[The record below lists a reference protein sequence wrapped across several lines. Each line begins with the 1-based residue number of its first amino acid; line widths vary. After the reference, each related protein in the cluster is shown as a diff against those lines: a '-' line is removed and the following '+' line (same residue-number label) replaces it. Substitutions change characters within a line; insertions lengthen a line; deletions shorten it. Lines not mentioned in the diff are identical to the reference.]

1 MNEEIETCLAR
12 LHTKLDAIAI
22 LQAKLDAMEGHIGGL
37 KVSVMNTTEDAMAD
51 ADARLAE
58 IEKRT
63 PSCSGRGRTHATP
76 QSALIRLGTNDVRA
90 EGSAVAALQ
99 RVSRSI
105 DEAERAVVKAVLLE
119 IDANLAHV
127 KRTGSGLRRR
137 VRNGANGLAMPNAGP
152 VGGHE

>member
-76 QSALIRLGTNDVRA
+76 ADCADQARCKRRA
-90 EGSAVAALQ
+90 G
-99 RVSRSI
+99 
-105 DEAERAVVKAVLLE
+105 
-119 IDANLAHV
+119 
-127 KRTGSGLRRR
+127 RTICRG
-137 VRNGANGLAMPNAGP
+137 GP
-152 VGGHE
+152 ATSQPFYR